1 MLFEMAASA
10 DEGES
15 EAEVRLTFGSYL
27 PPVRFVNDSAEEI
40 LLLWAIQQPT
50 LSKQNSF
57 VRHSSLRL
65 DIEACG
71 RRLTISQSP
80 SSMSTPG
87 VTGAVMW
94 DSGVVLGKF
103 LEHAVDSRM
112 LVLHG
117 KKVVELGSGCGLV
130 GCIAALLGANVILT
144 DLPDRLKLLK
154 KNIETNIEGN
164 ARGSA
169 MVTELEWG
177 DEPDCELIDPLP
189 DFVLG
194 SDVIYSEG
202 AVTDLLVTLRQLSGA
217 HTTIFLAGEL
227 RNDVVLECFLEEAMK
242 EFVVG
247 HVDQAQW
254 HPDYCSHRVAMFV
267 LVKKSQKRGLR
278 E

>member
-117 KKVVELGSGCGLV
+117 K
-130 GCIAALLGANVILT
+130 
-144 DLPDRLKLLK
+144 KLLK